1 MLENFGLVLSLVSP
15 ALITIE
21 GLTHI
26 SLIVIFLAFE
36 EALTGTRIRFLP
48 LKTNKCSKYDSEKNV
63 MVVSSK

>member
-1 MLENFGLVLSLVSP
+1 MLENFGLVLSLFSP

-36 EALTGTRIRFLP
+36 EALTGTRMRMKM
-48 LKTNKCSKYDSEKNV
+48 KTNKCSKYVSEKNV